1 MVTERADVEPI
12 LPMGQL
18 VHDLGCEVC
27 WKNGDL
33 KILHP
38 RQGLTPSAKPERMSS
53 ITTSSSLGLDRGN
66 GGGGKSKNYEKC
78 EV

>member
-1 MVTERADVEPI
+1 MVTERADVEAI

-38 RQGLTPSAKPERMSS
+38 RQGLLPVQNRKDV
-53 ITTSSSLGLDRGN
+53 L
-66 GGGGKSKNYEKC
+66 NYHEL
-78 EV
+78 